1 MTDPRVEKPSN
12 LNLPNILTTLRIVLV
27 PFFGVAL
34 LIDGGDSIAWRLVA
48 FGIFVLFLTGADA
61 YVSAHLARF
70 PTPMAIETAGTP
82 NSGMEV
88 AVRVSLPH

>member
-34 LIDGGDSIAWRLVA
+34 LIDGRDSITWRLVA
-48 FGIFVLFLTGADA
+48 FGIFVVAMVTDGELEKLECLADEQNQPLSTVV
-61 YVSAHLARF
+61 YELLAAALKRK
-70 PTPMAIETAGTP
+70 
-82 NSGMEV
+82 
-88 AVRVSLPH
+88 R